1 MRRGLRTNQTDGAS
15 LRRAARKL
23 IRLYAQLARSEKHLL
38 VDLLQ
43 GQVPGQWE
51 HYPSDDAISSSG
63 RYQWFYH
70 WHSPEDR
77 SANVEHGHF
86 HLFAR
91 MEAAADTL
99 DIERER
105 QFLAAFGVED
115 RIAPTRHLL
124 CIGVNPFGLPI
135 SMFTVNSWVTG
146 DSLLSGKATQ
156 WLLQELQ
163 LDTGYPA
170 IDAWI
175 MAVIDLY
182 APEIRSLLVAR
193 DKTLQKRAASGPGAF
208 DDEALEVLSEYSFD
222 VDQRIAAM
230 TRPLAPRAVSA
241 TTESR
246 FGRRTSSVT

>member
-1 MRRGLRTNQTDGAS
+1 MSRGLRTNQTDGAPM
-15 LRRAARKL
+15 RRAARKL
-23 IRLYAQLARSEKHLL
+23 IRIYAQLVRSEKHLL
-38 VDLLQ
+38 ADLLK

-51 HYPSDDAISSSG
+51 HYPTDDAISSSG

-70 WHSPEDR
+70 SHSPEDR
-77 SANVEHGHF
+77 SGNMEHGHF

-91 MEAAADTL
+91 MEATADTL
-99 DIERER
+99 DIESER
-105 QFLAAFGVED
+105 QFLAALGVED
-115 RIAPTRHLL
+115 RTATTRHLL
-124 CIGVNPFGLPI
+124 CIGVNSVGLPI
-135 SMFTVNSWVTG
+135 SLFTVNSWVTG

-175 MAVIDLY
+175 MALIDLY
-182 APEIRSLLVAR
+182 APEIRSLIVTR
-193 DKTLQKRAASGPGAF
+193 DKTLQKRATLGPGAF
-208 DDEALEVLSEYSFD
+208 DDETLEVLSEYSLD

-230 TRPLAPRAVSA
+230 TLPLAPRPVSA

-246 FGRRTSSVT
+246 SVRRTSSVT